1 MNVLIKLIT
10 KGRHTNS
17 KMSWKN
23 EIISIMSENR
33 GLQMSL
39 SDIYT
44 KIEGSRQ
51 VTCYHRSPWKLGG
64 QPRYQCWV
72 RRYLTDLVNEGRIN
86 RLRRGIYI
94 LP

>member
-1 MNVLIKLIT
+1 
-10 KGRHTNS
+10 
-17 KMSWKN
+17 MSWKD

-33 GLQMSL
+33 GLPMYL

-44 KIEGSRQ
+44 EIEGSRLA
-51 VTCYHRSPWKLGG
+51 TRYHRSPWKNGG

-86 RLRRGIYI
+86 RLRRGVYV